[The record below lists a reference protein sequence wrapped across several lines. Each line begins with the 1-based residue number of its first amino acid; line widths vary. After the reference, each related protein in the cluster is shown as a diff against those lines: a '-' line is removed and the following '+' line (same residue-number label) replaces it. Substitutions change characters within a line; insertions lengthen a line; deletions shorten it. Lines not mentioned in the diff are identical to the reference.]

1 VLAPCVTLWIGPQ
14 LGAVERACLKS
25 VISQGHPLALYCYD
39 VPEGVPTGVEVRDAA
54 SILPRDRVIRHRSGS
69 VALFSNWFRYELQRR
84 ELGIWLDTDVYL
96 LRPITLP
103 NEYIMGEQAAGK
115 LNNAV
120 LRIPP
125 NSPVLPALLEL
136 FEEKIVPRWIP
147 LSARVAARWRLARSG
162 RVGLSHMPWGVTGPL
177 ALTAI
182 AEQYGL
188 ATLALPRG
196 IFYPVAWQ
204 DAEWVCNQDVSVDQM
219 ITPDT
224 VGIHL
229 WNERIKRF
237 KNLPAPAHSFLE
249 RLHTEGA
256 L

>member
-69 VALFSNWFRYELQRR
+69 VAIFANWFRYELQRR
-84 ELGIWLDTDVYL
+84 ELGIWLDTDVY
-96 LRPITLP
+96 
-103 NEYIMGEQAAGK
+103 
-115 LNNAV
+115 
-120 LRIPP
+120 
-125 NSPVLPALLEL
+125 
-136 FEEKIVPRWIP
+136 P